1 MAAVG
6 SYASPPPPHNICSAS
21 MARYC
26 CLKVGFYGIKNLCFI
41 LYTEHWRRV
50 IKTPT
55 LLDGNWQVFTQQARR
70 AETGLSQNV
79 AMHHGFP
86 LWLSTVHTKQL
97 SKAFSGLQYE
107 PLVSRYT
114 SAICVVPKAIADC
127 SSV

>member
-1 MAAVG
+1 MP
-6 SYASPPPPHNICSAS
+6 PPPPHNICSAS

-86 LWLSTVHTKQL
+86 LSQYTPNSYQKHSLDCSMNHWSAVIHQL
-97 SKAFSGLQYE
+97 SALY
-107 PLVSRYT
+107 LRL
-114 SAICVVPKAIADC
+114 
-127 SSV
+127 